1 VSDRLRIGLIPFK
14 KNGWMGGELYI
25 RTLSNG
31 ITMAAKQDEQ
41 DVIIDMPAGPIAG
54 KAVALGR
61 MVAARTRLVPLTLC
75 NPGRY
80 DFVYPCYTGKRA
92 PYKWGAWIPDFQ
104 EIYLPQFFSPEVVE
118 RRRALYSQ
126 AAKYAPVIV
135 LSSQNALDDF
145 LNLHP
150 EAAERCRVMTFPSY
164 PASDW
169 LTPDPIE
176 VQKKYELADRFFIVC
191 NQFWMHKDHK
201 GVFKALSILKEQG
214 IRPQIAFTGHTIDD
228 RNPAY
233 FGELTEL
240 IETYGIGEQVKILGL
255 IPRLDQVQLLRRSL
269 AVIQPSLFEG
279 WSTVVEDARALSK
292 PILLSDFPVHVEQN
306 PPYARFFTRGNHEEL
321 AELIKIAYED
331 LEPGPDHEREKAT
344 VAQSYERTVEMGRTF
359 IQIARS
365 TLEKPLAVSGG
376 AR

>member
-1 VSDRLRIGLIPFK
+1 
-14 KNGWMGGELYI
+14 
-25 RTLSNG
+25 
-31 ITMAAKQDEQ
+31 
-41 DVIIDMPAGPIAG
+41 
-54 KAVALGR
+54 
-61 MVAARTRLVPLTLC
+61 
-75 NPGRY
+75 
-80 DFVYPCYTGKRA
+80 
-92 PYKWGAWIPDFQ
+92 
-104 EIYLPQFFSPEVVE
+104 
-118 RRRALYSQ
+118 
-126 AAKYAPVIV
+126 
-135 LSSQNALDDF
+135 
-145 LNLHP
+145 
-150 EAAERCRVMTFPSY
+150 VMTFPSY